1 MSNRNQKL
9 AAWLALVG
17 SLALLNYASR
27 FSSGKPPPDT
37 LYRYDTALSGVIFYG
52 LTLAIVLWIAR
63 GVPNDEL
70 GLRAPRSWGRALA
83 FTFGMLIALLVVE
96 VALEA
101 VLNATR
107 EQGLEPTHWDSSK
120 AVPFALNAVVVA
132 VVAPIVEEL
141 TFRGVGFSLLARF
154 GAMAAVAGTA
164 AAFAADHGLV
174 EGFPALFV
182 FGIAVALVRLRTDS
196 LYPGILLHA
205 CFNGLA
211 LAEALAR

>member
-1 MSNRNQKL
+1 MSSRNQKL

-70 GLRAPRSWGRALA
+70 GLRAPRSWSRALA

-132 VVAPIVEEL
+132 IVAPVVEEL

-154 GAMAAVAGTA
+154 GAVAAVAGTA
-164 AAFAADHGLV
+164 GAFAADHGLV

-182 FGIAVALVRLRTDS
+182 FGVAVALVRLRTDS